1 MVSRWLWPT
10 KMPMKMASSHSKICD
25 LVRGRKVG
33 GMQQS
38 QCQETRSFCEG
49 RQKIVKTCQNRTLIG
64 FCSKFAS
71 LGSIHIVM
79 TPLKTKL
86 WSRWAHC
93 RIWLA
98 TIVRE
103 HWRRIGREGKGQ
115 KTYVTWC
122 CWVVVFKKIWI
133 KRVVQMQSLEHGIE
147 ADPWFL
153 MISMCFVWFSWD
165 IGSFP

>member
-1 MVSRWLWPT
+1 MPTRIAYSR
-10 KMPMKMASSHSKICD
+10 SKICD
-25 LVRGRKVG
+25 LVRSRKVRCSSLIAKG
-33 GMQQS
+33 CQQ
-38 QCQETRSFCEG
+38 
-49 RQKIVKTCQNRTLIG
+49 IVKTCQNRTLIG
-64 FCSKFAS
+64 FYSKFAS
-71 LGSIHIVM
+71 LVSIHIGM
-79 TPLKTKL
+79 TPLKNNL

-103 HWRRIGREGKGQ
+103 HCRRICREGKGQ

-122 CWVVVFKKIWI
+122 CWVVFKKIWI

-153 MISMCFVWFSWD
+153 MISMCFVWWFSWD